1 MSADL
6 ETQAPAALTSE
17 QAALLA
23 HVTKVE
29 SEITPDIEPH
39 DDQGNPIPPEPT
51 LEDAAA
57 ENAAI
62 LGVLVAMLTP
72 AMPFLEQCYPPD
84 VIGRIAGAYTAVE
97 VKHGWNARQYLSV
110 EVQLAIVALPPTILA
125 FSMGKEY
132 FEAKRAQE
140 ARDVTPRGEDGSH
153 E

>member
-1 MSADL
+1 MNTED
-6 ETQAPAALTSE
+6 QPAASLTPE

-29 SEITPDIEPH
+29 SEITPDIDLH
-39 DDQGNPIPPEPT
+39 DEHGNPVPPEPT

-62 LGVLVAMLTP
+62 LSVLLTMLAP
-72 AMPFLEQCYPPD
+72 AMPFLDKCYPPEVVD
-84 VIGRIAGAYTAVE
+84 HIAGAYTAVE

-125 FSMGKEY
+125 FALGKKY
-132 FEAKRAQE
+132 FESKRAQE
-140 ARDVTPRGEDGSH
+140 ATDVTPRGNDGSN